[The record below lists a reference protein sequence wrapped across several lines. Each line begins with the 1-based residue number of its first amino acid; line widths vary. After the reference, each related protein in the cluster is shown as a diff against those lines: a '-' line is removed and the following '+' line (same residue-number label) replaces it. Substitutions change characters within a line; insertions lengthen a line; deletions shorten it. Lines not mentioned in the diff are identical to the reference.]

1 MDEAKKSAHI
11 VDRTGQQWGQ
21 YRIISSLEQGR
32 FSKAYLG
39 EHVGDHRAMVRGPDG
54 KWFKRRL
61 EDEEAQVQQL
71 WCTFPATDAEV
82 LFGLRRHIRGSIRAY
97 IRSH

>member
-21 YRIISSLEQGR
+21 YRIVSSLEQGR

-39 EHVGDHRAMVRGPDG
+39 EHVGDRSKQFVIDILPMPLTKENADIFVQQA
-54 KWFKRRL
+54 RRL
-61 EDEEAQVQQL
+61 TISSSSYSTS
-71 WCTFPATDAEV
+71 C
-82 LFGLRRHIRGSIRAY
+82 
-97 IRSH
+97 